1 MPGSVPL
8 QGLENCHNC
17 CAVIEPDTTLL
28 SRLLKW
34 LETELT
40 TLDFI
45 ISEHQSPASFAA
57 VRTFE
62 LLPEG

>member
-1 MPGSVPL
+1 M
-8 QGLENCHNC
+8 QGLENRHNC
-17 CAVIEPDTTLL
+17 FPVIKPDTTLL
-28 SRLLKW
+28 SRLLKR

-40 TLDFI
+40 TFHLI
-45 ISEHQSPASFAA
+45 IAKHQSPASTAA